1 MKAILAGKSRR
12 INLPGDLNIL
22 LVEDSSSEQKYI
34 KQVIYSLDH
43 TVATCASGEEAWE
56 LFNRNNFQL
65 LLLDWVL
72 PGMDGLELCRR
83 LRATPAGE
91 KVSIVVIT
99 ARSEPEDLEKVLEAG
114 ADDYISKMAGP
125 DLFRV
130 RLRIA
135 LQQAYM
141 RRERVKVEGTLAGL
155 NSRLI
160 RDQHAAAQVQQ
171 SMLPK
176 ALPVCRDIS
185 FDYLFMPC
193 EEMGGDMLNIFRL
206 DENTIGFY
214 LADIAGHG
222 IEAALFAAMINSI
235 LQPSTYHSSLSRW
248 FLEESRTY
256 RIVPPVTVAEK
267 LNKEFPFGVSDQL
280 IFTLLY
286 AILDCKSLTLKY
298 AVAGHQGI
306 ILQSIAQ
313 GARVI
318 KMPSFPIG
326 ASPTPGYEEQIIQFQ
341 PGDRFFVFSDG
352 VSETSNSKNE
362 QFGDNRIKETLERTS
377 GLNIKNS
384 VKEILTEVFTF
395 RGNVDQE
402 DDVTILSIEVLP

>member
-1 MKAILAGKSRR
+1 MA
-12 INLPGDLNIL
+12 NDLNIL
-22 LVEDSSSEQKYI
+22 LVEDSSSEQKYV
-34 KQVIYSLDH
+34 KQVINSLGH
-43 TVATCASGEEAWE
+43 TVTSCASGEEAWE
-56 LFNRNNFQL
+56 LFSRNNFQL

-83 LRATPAGE
+83 LRTTPAGE

-114 ADDYISKMAGP
+114 ADDYISKMTGP
-125 DLFRV
+125 HLFRV

-141 RRERVKVEGTLAGL
+141 RKEKVKADEALAAL
-155 NSRLI
+155 NNRLI
-160 RDQHAAAQVQQ
+160 RDQHAAAQIQQ

-176 ALPVCRDIS
+176 SLPVYRDLS

-193 EEMGGDMLNIFRL
+193 EEMGGDVLNIFRL

-214 LADIAGHG
+214 LVDIAGHG

-235 LQPSTYHSSLSRW
+235 LQPSMYHSSLSRW

-256 RIVPPVTVAEK
+256 RIVPPVMVAEK

-280 IFTLLY
+280 IFTLIY
-286 AILDCKSLTLKY
+286 GIFDCKSFTLKY
-298 AVAGHQGI
+298 AAAGQQGI
-306 ILQSIAQ
+306 IFQPVAQ

-318 KMPSFPIG
+318 KVPSFPIG
-326 ASPTPGYEEQIIQFQ
+326 AYPEPGYEEQIIQFQ

-352 VSETSNSKNE
+352 VSETKNPKNE
-362 QFGDNRIKETLERTS
+362 QFGDNRIKEVLDRTC
-377 GLNIKNS
+377 GLNIKDS
-384 VKEILTEVFTF
+384 VKEIITDVFTF
-395 RGNVDQE
+395 RGNVDQG
-402 DDVTILSIEVLP
+402 DDVTILSIEVLPQSQR

>member
-1 MKAILAGKSRR
+1 LA
-12 INLPGDLNIL
+12 NDLNIL
-22 LVEDSSSEQKYI
+22 LVEDSSSEQKYV
-34 KQVIYSLDH
+34 KQVINSLGH
-43 TVATCASGEEAWE
+43 TVTSCASGEEAWE
-56 LFNRNNFQL
+56 LFSRNNFQL

-83 LRATPAGE
+83 LRTTPAGE

-114 ADDYISKMAGP
+114 ADDYISKMTGP
-125 DLFRV
+125 HLFRV

-141 RRERVKVEGTLAGL
+141 RKEKVKADEALAAL
-155 NSRLI
+155 NNRLI
-160 RDQHAAAQVQQ
+160 RDQHAAAQIQQ

-176 ALPVCRDIS
+176 SLPVYRDLS

-193 EEMGGDMLNIFRL
+193 EEMGGDVLNIFRL

-214 LADIAGHG
+214 LVDIAGHG

-235 LQPSTYHSSLSRW
+235 LQPSMYHSSLSRW

-256 RIVPPVTVAEK
+256 RIVPPVMVAEK

-280 IFTLLY
+280 IFTLIY
-286 AILDCKSLTLKY
+286 GIFDCKSFTLKY
-298 AVAGHQGI
+298 AAAGQQGI
-306 ILQSIAQ
+306 IFQPVAQ

-318 KMPSFPIG
+318 KVPSFPIG
-326 ASPTPGYEEQIIQFQ
+326 AYPEPGYEEQIIQFQ

-352 VSETSNSKNE
+352 VSETKNPKNE
-362 QFGDNRIKETLERTS
+362 QFGDNRIKEVLDRTC
-377 GLNIKNS
+377 GLNIKDS
-384 VKEILTEVFTF
+384 VKEIITDVFTF
-395 RGNVDQE
+395 RGNVDQG
-402 DDVTILSIEVLP
+402 DDVTILSIEVLPQSQR